1 MTAPR
6 LPSDLA
12 VAIVDPLSHAD
23 NSRIH
28 DAFTKMRAQY
38 PLAIAEVE
46 GCEPFWAVSKHADI
60 LEISKQNALFPSG
73 VKSTTFTTI
82 AATEQVKKITGTPHL
97 VKSLVQMD
105 PPEHPKYR
113 VLTQSWFLPQNL
125 RKLEP
130 RLRQLA
136 KIYVDRMAE
145 KGGSCDFVGDV
156 AVWYPLRVI
165 MDILGVP
172 EADEPRMLKLTQE
185 LFGATDPE
193 LGREGGAPGGFG
205 ALMSDD
211 AVASLQAVVMDFF
224 QYFNAITEDRRAN
237 PRDDVASVIA
247 NGKID
252 GQPLDPFN
260 AMSYYVILAA
270 AGHDT
275 TSAST
280 AGGMWALIDNP
291 AEFKKL
297 KDNPALMPSFVDE
310 AIRWT
315 TPVRHFMRSATQD
328 YELRGQTIRKDDW
341 LMLLYPSGNRDED
354 VFDEPFKFKVDRS
367 PNKLLSFG
375 FGAHVCIGQ
384 HLAKMEMRALFDEL
398 IPRLE
403 SIEFDGEPRL
413 SAANFVNGP
422 KKMPVRYKIN

>member
-1 MTAPR
+1 MGAPR
-6 LPSDLA
+6 LPDELA
-12 VAIVDPLSHAD
+12 ATIVNPLAHAD
-23 NSRIH
+23 INTIH
-28 DAFTKMRAQY
+28 GAFTEMRANY
-38 PLAIAEVE
+38 PLAVAEVE

-60 LEISKQNALFPSG
+60 LDISRQNAIFLNG
-73 VKSTTFTTI
+73 AKATTFTTK
-82 AATEQVKKITGTPHL
+82 AATEQVMKLTGTPHL

-105 PPEHPKYR
+105 PPEHHKYR
-113 VLTQSWFLPQNL
+113 LLTQSWFLPQNL

-136 KIYVDRMAE
+136 KIYVDRMAD
-145 KGGSCDFVGDV
+145 KGRSCDFVNDV
-156 AVWYPLRVI
+156 AIWYPLRVI

-172 EADEPRMLKLTQE
+172 ESDEPRMLKLTQE

-193 LGREGGAPGGFG
+193 LGRARGMEN
-205 ALMSDD
+205 LMSDE
-211 AVASLQAVVMDFF
+211 AVAQMQAVVMDFF
-224 QYFNAITEDRRAN
+224 QYFNAITEDRRAH
-237 PRDDVASVIA
+237 PRDDVASIIA

-275 TSAST
+275 TSSST
-280 AGGMWALIDNP
+280 AGGMWALIENP

-297 KDNPALMPSFVDE
+297 KDNPALMPGFVDE

-315 TPVRHFMRSATQD
+315 TPVRHFMRTATQD
-328 YELRGQTIRKDDW
+328 YELRGQTIKKDDW
-341 LMLLYPSGNRDED
+341 LMLLYPSGNRDEE

-403 SIEFDGEPRL
+403 SIEFDGEPKL

>member
-1 MTAPR
+1 MSAPR
-6 LPSDLA
+6 LPAELA
-12 VAIVDPLSHAD
+12 QAIVDPYAHAD
-23 NSRIH
+23 ASRIH
-28 DAFTKMRAQY
+28 GVFTQMRAEY
-38 PLAIAEVE
+38 PLARAEVE
-46 GCEPFWAVSKHADI
+46 GCEPFWAVTKHADI
-60 LEISKQNALFPSG
+60 LEISRQNALFLNG
-73 VKSTTFTTI
+73 AKATTFTTI
-82 AATEQVKKITGTPHL
+82 AAGEQVKKITGTPHL

-105 PPEHPKYR
+105 PPEHHKYR
-113 VLTQSWFLPQNL
+113 LLTQAWFLPQNL

-130 RLRQLA
+130 RLRELA
-136 KIYVDRMAE
+136 RIYVDRMVE
-145 KGGSCDFVGDV
+145 KGGSCDFAADV
-156 AVWYPLRVI
+156 AAWYPLRVI

-172 EADEPRMLKLTQE
+172 ESDEPRMLKLTQE

-193 LGREGGAPGGFG
+193 LGRTGGFG
-205 ALMSDD
+205 NLMDDD

-247 NGKID
+247 NGQVD

-291 AEFKKL
+291 AEFRKL
-297 KDNPALMPSFVDE
+297 KDNPALMPQFVDE

-315 TPVRHFMRSATQD
+315 TPVRHFMRTATQD
-328 YELRGQTIRKDDW
+328 YELRGQKIKAGDW
-341 LMLLYPSGNRDED
+341 LMLCYPSGNRDEE
-354 VFDEPFKFKVDRS
+354 VFEDPFSFRVDRN

-375 FGAHVCIGQ
+375 FGAHVCVGQ

-403 SIEFDGEPRL
+403 SIEFNGTPRL

-422 KKMPVRYKIN
+422 KKMPVSYKMN

>member
-1 MTAPR
+1 MSAPR
-6 LPSDLA
+6 VPNDLAINVVDPVAHADMDRIHGTFTELRAKYPLA
-12 VAIVDPLSHAD
+12 VAEI
-23 NSRIH
+23 
-28 DAFTKMRAQY
+28 
-38 PLAIAEVE
+38 E
-46 GCEPFWAVSKHADI
+46 GCEPFWMVTKHADI
-60 LEISKQNALFPSG
+60 LDISRQNSLFLNGARP
-73 VKSTTFTTI
+73 TTFTTKE
-82 AATEQVKKITGTPHL
+82 ATAQVMKITGTPHL

-113 VLTQSWFLPQNL
+113 MLTQSWFLPQNL

-145 KGGSCDFVGDV
+145 RGGSCDFVNDV

-172 EADEPRMLKLTQE
+172 ETDEARMLKLTQQ

-193 LGREGGAPGGFG
+193 LARDGASSNRF
-205 ALMSDD
+205 ARLLSDD

-224 QYFNAITEDRRAN
+224 QYFNAITEDRRAR
-237 PRDDVASVIA
+237 PREDVASVIA
-247 NGKID
+247 NGMID

-260 AMSYYVILAA
+260 AMSYYVIVAT

-275 TSAST
+275 TSSST

-291 AEFKKL
+291 GEFRKL
-297 KDNPALMPSFVDE
+297 KADPSLMSGFVDE

-315 TPVRHFMRSATQD
+315 TPVRHFMRSATAD
-328 YELRGQTIRKDDW
+328 YDMRGQKIRAGDW
-341 LMLLYPSGNRDED
+341 LMLCYPSGNRDEE
-354 VFDEPFKFKVDRS
+354 VFDEPFRFKVDRN
-367 PNKLLSFG
+367 PNRLLSFG
-375 FGAHVCIGQ
+375 YGAHVCIGQ
-384 HLAKMEMRALFDEL
+384 HLAKMEMKALFDEL

-403 SIEFDGEPRL
+403 WIEFDGTPKL

-422 KKMPVRYKIN
+422 KTMPVRYKIN

>member
-6 LPSDLA
+6 IPADLA
-12 VAIVDPLSHAD
+12 VNIVDPFTHAD
-23 NSRIH
+23 LGKLH
-28 DAFTKMRAQY
+28 DTFTQLRANY

-46 GCEPFWAVSKHADI
+46 GCEPFWAVTKHADI
-60 LEISKQNALFPSG
+60 QEISRQNALFLNG
-73 VKSTTFTTI
+73 AKATTFTNK
-82 AATEQVKKITGTPHL
+82 AANAQVMKLTGTPHL

-113 VLTQSWFLPQNL
+113 MLTQSWFLPQNL

-130 RLRQLA
+130 RLRELA
-136 KIYVDRMAE
+136 KVYVDRMAD
-145 KGGSCDFVGDV
+145 KGGSCDFVNDV

-172 EADEPRMLKLTQE
+172 ESDEPRMLKLTQE

-193 LGREGGAPGGFG
+193 LGRDGEKPGGFG
-205 ALMSDD
+205 ALMTDD

-224 QYFNAITEDRRAN
+224 QYFNAITEDRRAH

-275 TSAST
+275 TSSST
-280 AGGMWALIDNP
+280 AGGLWALIDNP
-291 AEFKKL
+291 GEFRKL
-297 KDNPALMPSFVDE
+297 KNDPSLMAGFVDE
-310 AIRWT
+310 SIRWT
-315 TPVRHFMRSATQD
+315 TPVRHFMRSSTQD
-328 YELRGQTIRKDDW
+328 YEMRGQKIKAGDW
-341 LMLLYPSGNRDED
+341 MMLCYPSGNRDEE

-367 PNKLLSFG
+367 PNRLLSFG
-375 FGAHVCIGQ
+375 YGAHVCVGQ
-384 HLAKMEMRALFDEL
+384 HLAKMEMKALFDEL
-398 IPRLE
+398 LPRLQ
-403 SIEFDGEPRL
+403 SIEWDGDPKL
-413 SAANFVNGP
+413 SAANFVSGP
-422 KKMPVRYKIN
+422 KKMPIRYKIN

>member
-6 LPSDLA
+6 LPAELA
-12 VAIVDPLSHAD
+12 TALVDPLAHAD
-23 NSRIH
+23 FKRIH
-28 DAFTKMRAQY
+28 GAYTQIRANY
-38 PLAIAEVE
+38 PLAIADVE
-46 GCEPFWAVSKHADI
+46 GCEPFWAVTKHADI
-60 LEISKQNALFPSG
+60 LEIGKNNAIFLNG
-73 VKSTTFTTI
+73 TKATTFTTK
-82 AATEQVKKITGTPHL
+82 AANEQVMKITGTPHL

-113 VLTQSWFLPQNL
+113 MLTQSWFLPQNL

-130 RLRQLA
+130 RLRELA
-136 KIYVDRMAE
+136 RIYVDRMVS

-193 LGREGGAPGGFG
+193 LGRAGDAPGGFG
-205 ALMSDD
+205 ALMSDE

-224 QYFNAITEDRRAN
+224 QYFNAITEDRRAH

-297 KDNPALMPSFVDE
+297 KDNPALMPQFVDE

-315 TPVRHFMRSATQD
+315 TPVRHFMRTATQD
-328 YELRGQTIRKDDW
+328 YELRGQKIKAGDW
-341 LMLLYPSGNRDED
+341 LMLCYPSGNRDEE

-403 SIEFDGEPRL
+403 SIEFNGEPRL

>member
-291 AEFKKL
+291 AQPGPAQGTFEF
-297 KDNPALMPSFVDE
+297 
-310 AIRWT
+310 
-315 TPVRHFMRSATQD
+315 
-328 YELRGQTIRKDDW
+328 
-341 LMLLYPSGNRDED
+341 
-354 VFDEPFKFKVDRS
+354 
-367 PNKLLSFG
+367 
-375 FGAHVCIGQ
+375 
-384 HLAKMEMRALFDEL
+384 
-398 IPRLE
+398 
-403 SIEFDGEPRL
+403 
-413 SAANFVNGP
+413 
-422 KKMPVRYKIN
+422 